1 MSVDVSELN
10 SLAVDLARVPSRV
23 QQKAPLV
30 VRKVAADIE
39 RDAKLFAPIDTG
51 FLRNS
56 IGVDRPG
63 PLEAVIGPTAEYAPY
78 LEFGTSRMAP
88 PPWPSV
94 RRRFSP
100 ACGSSAPWRRPWSAP
115 ARPRP
120 PA

>member
-1 MSVDVSELN
+1 MDVDVSELN

-39 RDAKLFAPIDTG
+39 RDAKLFAPVDTG

-56 IGVDRPG
+56 IGVDHPE

-88 PPWPSV
+88 HA
-94 RRRFSP
+94 FMGP
-100 ACGSSAPWRRPWSAP
+100 ALDRHSGEFVAAFERLAEQSLDGV
-115 ARPRP
+115 
-120 PA
+120 